1 MSSPMMNKMLGFLPF
16 PADFWSAALVAWA
29 SSKGS
34 CSFVSALVKSITF
47 VFPLL
52 HSSPLGAPAAAAID
66 ELLDA
71 RFDVCELA
79 TDAFADRSNRIPPEA
94 TTYPKRAPATNMATA
109 WRFLLRNIVPPSQM
123 IEY

>member
-1 MSSPMMNKMLGFLPF
+1 
-16 PADFWSAALVAWA
+16 
-29 SSKGS
+29 
-34 CSFVSALVKSITF
+34 LVKSITF

-94 TTYPKRAPATNMATA
+94 TTYPNRAPATNMATA
-109 WRFLLRNIVPPSQM
+109 WRFLLRNIDPPSQV
-123 IEY
+123 IEYQRRQNDFGERINNALHGISRDESKIKTA